1 MLFAINKL
9 VVFENGVM
17 GIMFELKTEELG
29 RKGCIL
35 WTFKMYCACEVLQYQ
50 RTGTRW
56 VRNVACIGAESEL
69 EQIFGLKMGSE
80 ESIQKACMNM

>member
-1 MLFAINKL
+1 MRFAIYKF

-35 WTFKMYCACEVLQYQ
+35 WTFIMYRACEVLRYQ
-50 RTGTRW
+50 GTGTR
-56 VRNVACIGAESEL
+56 
-69 EQIFGLKMGSE
+69 
-80 ESIQKACMNM
+80 